1 LRNAFGMD
9 DLDDLGV
16 EDGNCAH
23 ESTAGDGAKFEEIP
37 RRFAP
42 RDDSLSLCHSERLI
56 PLSFRASARNLQ
68 LGMWRETVADS
79 LRSLVAPLLGMTGGG
94 TLRDSFLKLALPG
107 HPQPFDMDPGS
118 VIPDLIRDRGDGLL
132 RDPGF
137 VRPHSVIPDLI
148 RNPSSS
154 GRDSGRISGRG

>member
-1 LRNAFGMD
+1 
-9 DLDDLGV
+9 
-16 EDGNCAH
+16 
-23 ESTAGDGAKFEEIP
+23 
-37 RRFAP
+37 
-42 RDDSLSLCHSERLI
+42 
-56 PLSFRASARNLQ
+56 
-68 LGMWRETVADS
+68 MWRETVADS